1 MSSKTTTKQERYK
14 MTISGNAITTPKVR
28 RLHPGMGQAV
38 AERTILRRKANKKF
52 ETWDDVA
59 KRVAYGNAALADK
72 TEFANEYNMLYKHIA
87 KASLLMSGRHLQHG
101 DEDQPNRP
109 KEVFT
114 NCATSSTSFL
124 LFLLL
129 LSGSGVGRAYDD
141 DLMLVNWDNAP
152 TLRCV
157 LSDKHADF
165 DWSAHESVRDALH
178 KYGPDSKNVMWYKV
192 PDTREGWATALEV
205 WEVAAF
211 EKIHKDK
218 TLILDFSD
226 VRCKGTP
233 IKGVQNRP
241 ASGPVPLMNA
251 FMKAASIKGAGLSEW
266 KQCMYVD
273 HYFSECVLVGGARR
287 AARMSTKWW
296 KDATVID
303 FIHIKRPIE
312 FNGKNV
318 DQVAEYRR
326 TNPSSFGFL
335 WSSNNSVTVDEE
347 FWNLLDVKK
356 RDPLYH
362 SDLAKHAR
370 KVWRAITTCSYGD
383 GTGEPGIIN
392 VDKLKQN
399 DEGWQELA
407 SGAYVG
413 SKKFQVR
420 EETELY
426 LSRLAKRAKKK
437 KFNMITNPCG
447 EIALNVL
454 GGYCV
459 IADVVPFHCDDI
471 GEACEAFQVATRAL
485 IRVNTMDCIYKKED
499 ARTNR
504 IGVGM
509 TGVHEFAWKFFKV
522 GFRDLIDPDFTK
534 VIRIGSNG
542 NGVDTSA
549 IDEDPKVRAAAF
561 WRTLEIFNAVV
572 KDEAKCYSKKLGLT
586 SPHTCITIKPA
597 GTTSKLFGLTEGW
610 HLPSMAFFLRWVQF
624 SIDDPLV
631 AEYKKA
637 GYPTKILKSYEK
649 TAIVGFP
656 TAPVISTL
664 GMGDKLVTA
673 SDATPEEQYKWLQL
687 GEQYWIKGEG
697 EDLGNQISYTLK
709 YDPDKV
715 DYRHFVD
722 MIRKY
727 QKTVRVCSVMPTS
740 NSSAYEYLPETS
752 VTKGEYE
759 AIANKIQTV
768 LDEDVSYEEIAECEK
783 CAVDWTENKQIGAA
797 A

>member
-1 MSSKTTTKQERYK
+1 MTLSGTGRIASKIRE
-14 MTISGNAITTPKVR
+14 
-28 RLHPGMGQAV
+28 LHPGMGTAV
-38 AERTILRRKANKKF
+38 AERTILRRKKNGKF
-52 ETWDDVA
+52 ETWSDVA
-59 KRVAYGNAALADK
+59 KRVALGNSLL
-72 TEFANEYNMLYKHIA
+72 ANENDRELERKILEKHILQ
-87 KASLLMSGRHLQHG
+87 ASVLMSGRHLQHS

-141 DLMLVNWDNAP
+141 DIVLVNWDNAP

-157 LSDKHADF
+157 LSDTHPDF

-178 KYGPDSKNVMWYKV
+178 KYGPESKNVMWFKV
-192 PDTREGWATALEV
+192 PDSREGWATALEI
-205 WEVAAF
+205 WEVGAF

-218 TLILDFSD
+218 VLILDFSD

-251 FMKAASIKGAGLSEW
+251 FQKAASIKGSSLDPW
-266 KQCMYVD
+266 KQSMYID

-287 AARMSTKWW
+287 AARMSTKTWR
-296 KDATVID
+296 DATVLD
-303 FIHIKRPIE
+303 FIRIKRPIE
-312 FNGKNV
+312 FENKTVNE
-318 DQVAEYRR
+318 VAEYRKV
-326 TNPSSFGFL
+326 NPTTFGFL

-347 FWNLLDVKK
+347 FWSLLDLKK
-356 RDPLYH
+356 RDPKYH
-362 SDLAKHAR
+362 EPLAKHAR
-370 KVWRAITTCSYGD
+370 IVWRTLTACAYGD

-399 DEGWQELA
+399 DEGWDVLT
-407 SGAYVG
+407 SGQYVG

-420 EETELY
+420 EDTELY

-437 KFNMITNPCG
+437 KYNMITNPCG
-447 EIALNVL
+447 EISLNVL

-459 IADVVPFHCDDI
+459 IADVVPFHCDTLD
-471 GEACEAFQVATRAL
+471 EAEEAFRAATRAL

-499 ARTNR
+499 TRTNR

-509 TGVHEFAWKFFKV
+509 TGVHEFAWKFFEV
-522 GFRDLIDPDFTK
+522 GFRDLIDPDFETFNAFYGEPISVPRVK
-534 VIRIGSNG
+534 
-542 NGVDTSA
+542 
-549 IDEDPKVRAAAF
+549 AAAF
-561 WRTLEIFNAVV
+561 WETLARFNAAV
-572 KDEAKCYSKKLGLT
+572 KDEAEKYSKKLGLVT
-586 SPHTCITIKPA
+586 PHTALTIKPA

-610 HLPSMAFFLRWVQF
+610 HLPSMAFFMRWVQF
-624 SIDDPLV
+624 SNDDPLV
-631 AEYKKA
+631 EDYRKA
-637 GYPTKILKSYEK
+637 GYPVKKLKTYEK
-649 TAIVGFP
+649 TSIVGFP
-656 TAPVISTL
+656 TAPVIATL

-687 GEQYWIKGEG
+687 GEKYWITGDG

-709 YDPDKV
+709 YDPNKV
-715 DYRHFVD
+715 DYKHFVD

-727 QKTVRVCSVMPTS
+727 QRTVKVCSVMPTTDS
-740 NSSAYEYLPETS
+740 GAYEYLPES
-752 VTKGEYE
+752 SITKAEYE
-759 AIANKIQTV
+759 SISHQIASV
-768 LDEDVSYEEIAECEK
+768 LGEDVDMENVNQCEK
-783 CAVDWTENKQIGAA
+783 CLV
-797 A
+797 

>member
-1 MSSKTTTKQERYK
+1 MSTSDSSR
-14 MTISGNAITTPKVR
+14 G
-28 RLHPGMGQAV
+28 LHPGMGQAV
-38 AERTILRRKANKKF
+38 AERTILRKKKNGKF
-52 ETWDDVA
+52 ETWEDVA
-59 KRVAYGNAALADK
+59 ERVALGNALLVKDSQR
-72 TEFANEYNMLYKHIA
+72 EQMLLQKHLK
-87 KASLLMSGRHLQHG
+87 KATLLMSGRHLQHG
-101 DEDQPNRP
+101 DQDQPNRP

-141 DLMLVNWDNAP
+141 DLILVNWDNAP

-157 LSDKHADF
+157 LSDSHPDF

-178 KYGPDSKNVMWYKV
+178 KYGPESKNVMWFKI
-192 PDTREGWATALEV
+192 PDSREGWATALEI
-205 WEVAAF
+205 WEVGAF

-218 TLILDFSD
+218 VLILDFSD

-251 FMKAASIKGAGLSEW
+251 FMKAASIKGSGMDPW
-266 KQCMYVD
+266 KQSIYID
-273 HYFSECVLVGGARR
+273 HYFSECVLIGGARR

-296 KDATVID
+296 KDPTILD
-303 FIHIKRPIE
+303 FIRIKRPIE
-312 FNGKNV
+312 FDTMNV
-318 DQVAEYRR
+318 EEVAKYRKE
-326 TNPSSFGFL
+326 NPTPYGFL

-347 FWNLLDVKK
+347 FWKLVEAGKK
-356 RDPLYH
+356 DPAF
-362 SDLAKHAR
+362 STPLAAHAR
-370 KVWRAITTCSYGD
+370 KVWRAITQCAYGD

-413 SKKFQVR
+413 SKKFQIR
-420 EETELY
+420 DETELY
-426 LSRLAKRAKKK
+426 LGRLAKRAKKK

-459 IADVVPFHCDDI
+459 IADVVPFHADTLE
-471 GEACEAFQVATRAL
+471 EAEESFRVATRAL

-499 ARTNR
+499 LRTNR
-504 IGVGM
+504 IGVGI
-509 TGVHEFAWKFFKV
+509 TGIHEFAWKFFKV
-522 GFRDLIDPDFTK
+522 GFRDLIDPDFEK
-534 VIRIGSNG
+534 MNG
-542 NGVDTSA
+542 TDGTNS
-549 IDEDPKVRAAAF
+549 ENPRVRAAAF
-561 WRTLEIFNAVV
+561 WICLSSFNHSV
-572 KDEAKCYSKKLGLT
+572 KREAECYSKKLGLVT
-586 SPHTCITIKPA
+586 PHTCTTIKPA

-624 SIDDPLV
+624 RNDDPLV
-631 AEYKKA
+631 ETYQKA
-637 GYPTKILKSYEK
+637 GYPTKKLKTYEG
-649 TAIVGFP
+649 TTIIGFP
-656 TAPVISTL
+656 TAPVIATL

-673 SDATPEEQYKWLQL
+673 PEATPEEQYRWLQL
-687 GEQYWIKGEG
+687 GEQYWIQGVG

-709 YDPDKV
+709 YDPKKV
-715 DYRHFVD
+715 DYKYFVD
-722 MIRKY
+722 MLKKY

-740 NSSAYEYLPETS
+740 DTSAYEYLPETTI
-752 VTKGEYE
+752 TKSQYE
-759 AIANKIQTV
+759 AFAHQIQTA
-768 LDEDVSYEEIAECEK
+768 LEEDVDMAHVTACEK
-783 CAVDWTENKQIGAA
+783 CLVDDEQIGV
-797 A
+797 